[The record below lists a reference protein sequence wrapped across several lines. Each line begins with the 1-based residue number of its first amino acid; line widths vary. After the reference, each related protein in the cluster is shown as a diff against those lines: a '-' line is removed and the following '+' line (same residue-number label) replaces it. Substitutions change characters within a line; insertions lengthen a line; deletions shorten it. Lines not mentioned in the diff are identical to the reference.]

1 MGLALETYYKHCGCP
16 IGLSFQKR
24 GMLSKLDLLSNDMPM
39 NEVGKKEPPEMLAE
53 FEEVRT
59 VPDFDFTSFLW

>member
-1 MGLALETYYKHCGCP
+1 
-16 IGLSFQKR
+16 
-24 GMLSKLDLLSNDMPM
+24 MPM

-59 VPDFDFTSFLW
+59 VLDFDFTSFL